1 GIALNQSNPY
11 VEMEDGT
18 TEKLDV
24 SSTRTLTVV
33 GVMNRLSYKLEGYSS
48 PGYTI
53 ITSRDFSKLVT
64 DGNRAEKDL
73 SVFFTTYNPGSIYE
87 TEVKIAETLGIGN
100 GGMEYIDENRQL
112 LRYMGVS
119 DNDSFDRVL
128 YSLGAILIG
137 LIMVGSVSLIYN
149 SFSISVSERT
159 KQFGLLSSVGA
170 TSKQLRRSVF
180 FEALILAAIGIPL
193 GVLAGILGIGVTL
206 YFVSGLLE
214 SLVTSAVYVPLTVS
228 VSVPSIVAA
237 VFTALITILIS
248 ANIPAKRSS
257 KTSAV
262 DAIRQSTDI
271 KLKTKQVKTSWLT
284 RKLFG
289 MEGDLALKNLKRN
302 KKRYRST
309 ILSLFISVVL
319 FVSASAFSMYLRDS
333 VMNVYKDANYDLF
346 YNSYQGQSEDTL
358 SEAYDNILAL
368 DSVKQGSSI
377 AQEYSSLSLPKEKV
391 NASYYNK
398 YIQDVNEGL
407 EDGDDISVSVYIYG
421 VDHDTF
427 TEYINSLGLEESQF
441 QEHNQLTGI
450 IIDHQHYY
458 DYEAKKFRNTNIL
471 KDKTAESLSLQYYD
485 GDNNEKDQIEA
496 DIAAFTD
503 TAPFGLDD
511 YSYMNTMMLIVDEDS
526 GRNLFSE
533 GQESWDAH
541 NMYFAADDPFQAE
554 ADIKEILTDAGLST
568 NIANIARM
576 MQESRNIVTIISI
589 FSYGFIILISL
600 ITIANVFNTISTN
613 VNLRRREFAML
624 KSVGMTDKGFNK
636 MLNFECI
643 LYGIK
648 GLMYGLPAAIFITYL
663 IYKSISYGVETTF
676 YLPVKGIVISIFSV
690 FIVVFVSMMYSM
702 SKIRDENIVDALR
715 NENL

>member
-1 GIALNQSNPY
+1 
-11 VEMEDGT
+11 
-18 TEKLDV
+18 
-24 SSTRTLTVV
+24 
-33 GVMNRLSYKLEGYSS
+33 
-48 PGYTI
+48 
-53 ITSRDFSKLVT
+53 
-64 DGNRAEKDL
+64 
-73 SVFFTTYNPGSIYE
+73 
-87 TEVKIAETLGIGN
+87 
-100 GGMEYIDENRQL
+100 
-112 LRYMGVS
+112 
-119 DNDSFDRVL
+119 
-128 YSLGAILIG
+128 
-137 LIMVGSVSLIYN
+137 
-149 SFSISVSERT
+149 
-159 KQFGLLSSVGA
+159 
-170 TSKQLRRSVF
+170 
-180 FEALILAAIGIPL
+180 
-193 GVLAGILGIGVTL
+193 
-206 YFVSGLLE
+206 
-214 SLVTSAVYVPLTVS
+214 
-228 VSVPSIVAA
+228 
-237 VFTALITILIS
+237 
-248 ANIPAKRSS
+248 
-257 KTSAV
+257 
-262 DAIRQSTDI
+262 
-271 KLKTKQVKTSWLT
+271 
-284 RKLFG
+284 
-289 MEGDLALKNLKRN
+289 
-302 KKRYRST
+302 
-309 ILSLFISVVL
+309 
-319 FVSASAFSMYLRDS
+319 
-333 VMNVYKDANYDLF
+333 
-346 YNSYQGQSEDTL
+346 
-358 SEAYDNILAL
+358 
-368 DSVKQGSSI
+368 
-377 AQEYSSLSLPKEKV
+377 
-391 NASYYNK
+391 
-398 YIQDVNEGL
+398 
-407 EDGDDISVSVYIYG
+407 
-421 VDHDTF
+421 
-427 TEYINSLGLEESQF
+427 
-441 QEHNQLTGI
+441 HNQLTGI